1 MLDAHIHIMSTD
13 KPDPEALL
21 ARMRSI
27 GMEGGMLLSWPPAS
41 FPHAK
46 NPKDTTSRLNNV
58 MEWCRGHPT
67 LFPAFWMD
75 PTEDD
80 AVGQVEQAHKAGVA
94 AFKMICANFHP
105 SDKRAMKTYAAIA
118 QTGKPILFHSG
129 ILWDGQDSSR
139 YNRPAEFEA
148 MIDIKGLRFALA
160 HISWP
165 WVDECLAVYGKVLN
179 CCKYRNEPNPMFID
193 ATPGTP
199 VIYRKEALTKLYTIG
214 YDIAENVFYGSDT
227 LASSYSANWADEW
240 VKRDKEILDALGRPA
255 IDVKNMFEGNF
266 RRFLTG
272 K

>member
-1 MLDAHIHIMSTD
+1 MLDAHIHIMSTE
-13 KPDPEALL
+13 KPNPEAMLS
-21 ARMRSI
+21 RMQSI
-27 GMEGGMLLSWPPAS
+27 GIQGGMLLSWPPAS
-41 FPHAK
+41 FPQTK
-46 NPKDTTSRLNNV
+46 NPKDTKSRLDNL
-58 MEWCRGHPT
+58 MECCRGKPT
-67 LFPAFWMD
+67 LFPAFWID

-94 AFKMICANFHP
+94 AFKAICCNFYP

-148 MIDIKGLRFALA
+148 MIEVKGLRFAMA

-165 WVDECLAVYGKVLN
+165 WVDECLAVYGKVQN
-179 CCKYRNEPNPMFID
+179 ACSYRKEPIPMFID
-193 ATPGTP
+193 TTPGTP
-199 VIYRKEALTKLYTIG
+199 EIYRKEALTKLYTIG
-214 YDIAENVFYGSDT
+214 YDITQNVFFGSDT
-227 LASSYSANWADEW
+227 LAEDYSSKWADGW
-240 VKRDKEILDALGRPA
+240 IQRDRAILKELGRPQKD
-255 IDVKNMFEGNF
+255 IVNMFEGNF